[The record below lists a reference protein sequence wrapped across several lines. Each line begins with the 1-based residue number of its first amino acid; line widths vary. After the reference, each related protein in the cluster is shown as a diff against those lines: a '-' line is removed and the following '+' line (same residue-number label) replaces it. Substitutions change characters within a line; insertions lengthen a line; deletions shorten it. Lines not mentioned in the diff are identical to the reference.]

1 MTDQELFEK
10 LKRNGECWIT
20 GEIIRSRCFGKDPDT
35 GESNSCHTTH
45 DPADQ
50 NPDFSTPD
58 GFFWLWERAQKKE
71 WFVEFLHEKTYV
83 GNSEA
88 EIEEDWLCIKKGLI
102 DFINP
107 TRFTEALKQ
116 YLSEVQDSRP

>member
-10 LKRNGECWIT
+10 LKRDGECWIT

-58 GFFWLWERAQKKE
+58 GFFWLWERAQEKE
-71 WFVEFLHEKTYV
+71 WWNDFFSPYDPW
-83 GNSEA
+83 G
-88 EIEEDWLCIKKGLI
+88 IEDLI
-102 DFINP
+102 HR
-107 TRFTEALKQ
+107 TRFTEALKR
-116 YLSEVQDSRP
+116 YIDLRCL

>member
-58 GFFWLWERAQKKE
+58 GFFWLWDRAQEKD
-71 WFVEFLHEKTYV
+71 WWDEFCNASPHK
-83 GNSEA
+83 A
-88 EIEEDWLCIKKGLI
+88 WLFPIGW
-102 DFINP
+102 INP

-116 YLSEVQDSRP
+116 YLSKEVIPNANSKV